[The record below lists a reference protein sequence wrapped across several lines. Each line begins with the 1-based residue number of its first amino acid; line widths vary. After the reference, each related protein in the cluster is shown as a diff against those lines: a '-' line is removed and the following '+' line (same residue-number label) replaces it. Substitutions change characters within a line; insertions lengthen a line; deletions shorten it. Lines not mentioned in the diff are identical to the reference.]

1 MLSTFAIS
9 FREFLEA
16 FLIIGVF
23 LGISRKL
30 ELKKEF
36 EIGLAA
42 IIGIAISLLFTT
54 VIYLFNSQIREIL
67 TENKIEL
74 IENYLMI
81 FSGIFII
88 YTTISLHK
96 LLHKIQV
103 KNTEKVNQKIHNNI
117 FDVSLFFTI
126 IFLVFRE
133 GFEIALFTAST
144 SLLSIFIQNFSGLI
158 LGFIFAS
165 VFGFLIFF
173 TYLKFSIKKILKIT
187 EYFILLLGV
196 LMTVNGLI
204 KLIFH

>member
-88 YTTISLHK
+88 
-96 LLHKIQV
+96 
-103 KNTEKVNQKIHNNI
+103 
-117 FDVSLFFTI
+117 
-126 IFLVFRE
+126 
-133 GFEIALFTAST
+133 
-144 SLLSIFIQNFSGLI
+144 
-158 LGFIFAS
+158 
-165 VFGFLIFF
+165 
-173 TYLKFSIKKILKIT
+173 
-187 EYFILLLGV
+187 
-196 LMTVNGLI
+196 
-204 KLIFH
+204 